1 MSGVGE
7 FKLYIKNTDNYCER
21 TYEATGNTIQV
32 DITEEDYLF
41 AGDFTVT
48 AYARDNVGN
57 EYQESIDVTEFALEA
72 SVSRILE
79 PHEPIFRS
87 GESGILTVKVW
98 GYADRLEIRFPK
110 AMSDL
115 NSELN
120 KNIVYDIPEYE
131 QEEEIEFMIPIYT
144 PDNESYEIEVTA
156 YKKGRVLTED
166 PALTTVGVK
175 GSILDDIRTRLR

>member
-1 MSGVGE
+1 
-7 FKLYIKNTDNYCER
+7 
-21 TYEATGNTIQV
+21 
-32 DITEEDYLF
+32 
-41 AGDFTVT
+41 
-48 AYARDNVGN
+48 
-57 EYQESIDVTEFALEA
+57 
-72 SVSRILE
+72 
-79 PHEPIFRS
+79 
-87 GESGILTVKVW
+87 
-98 GYADRLEIRFPK
+98 
-110 AMSDL
+110 MSDL